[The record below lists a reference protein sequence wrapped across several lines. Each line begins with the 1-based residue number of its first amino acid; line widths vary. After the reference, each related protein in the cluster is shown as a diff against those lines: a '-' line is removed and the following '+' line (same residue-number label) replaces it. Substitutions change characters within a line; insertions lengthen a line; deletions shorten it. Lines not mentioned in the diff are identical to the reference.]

1 MGILRI
7 VMVGYG
13 SQLYAGKIT
22 EQQKNDFE
30 NYCEKNSLDIN
41 EVWYKNENDE
51 IYKNNIICGFRIDS
65 VF

>member
-7 VMVGYG
+7 VMTGYG
-13 SQLYAGKIT
+13 SKLCAGKIT

-41 EVWYKNENDE
+41 EVW
-51 IYKNNIICGFRIDS
+51 
-65 VF
+65 